1 MKILLT
7 ITALVTFLSIASPS
21 FGLDNMSLYT
31 ETPLR
36 VEIASEVNRDH
47 VEEDYMD
54 FYIDTLH
61 PRLNETNL
69 EPIILAEGTGIEESE
84 EDYINIFG
92 VQVPTNSKSGAI

>member
-1 MKILLT
+1 MKNLLT
-7 ITALVTFLSIASPS
+7 ITALVLFLSIASPS

-36 VEIASEVNRDH
+36 VEIASEVNMDH
-47 VEEDYMD
+47 VEEDFMD

-61 PRLNETNL
+61 PQLDETNL
-69 EPIILAEGTGIEESE
+69 EPIILAEGTGIEELE

-92 VQVPTNSKSGAI
+92 VQVPTNNKSGTI

>member
-7 ITALVTFLSIASPS
+7 ITALVPFLSIASPS

-61 PRLNETNL
+61 PQLNETNL
-69 EPIILAEGTGIEESE
+69 EPIILAEGTGIEESG

-92 VQVPTNSKSGAI
+92 VRVPTNSKSGTI